1 MLPDVAY
8 FGELVAPRIVHHQL
22 YFFLELSL
30 GVSRKFPDWCQM
42 ICKRCSSKDLNT
54 FNTEINMH
62 FPGWE
67 GLDMAS
73 VWAFPKVRVCL
84 NCGFAEFDVPDRE
97 LRMLAEGLGWARSSK
112 SA

>member
-1 MLPDVAY
+1 MAY
-8 FGELVAPRIVHHQL
+8 FVELVAPRIVHFQL
-22 YFFLELSL
+22 DLFQGTVPWGFSKI
-30 GVSRKFPDWCQM
+30 SRLVPAM
-42 ICKRCSSKDLNT
+42 ICKKCSSKDLNT

-67 GLDMAS
+67 GLDMAL

-84 NCGFAEFDVPDRE
+84 NCGFAEFDVPDHE
-97 LRMLAEGLGWARSSK
+97 LQVLTEGLGWMRSSK

>member
-1 MLPDVAY
+1 MT
-8 FGELVAPRIVHHQL
+8 
-22 YFFLELSL
+22 
-30 GVSRKFPDWCQM
+30 
-42 ICKRCSSKDLNT
+42 CKRCSSNDLST

-73 VWAFPKVRVCL
+73 VWTFPKARVCL
-84 NCGFAEFDVPDRE
+84 NCGLAEFDVPDRE
-97 LRMLAEGLGWARSSK
+97 LRVLAEGVGWMRSSK